1 MKVNV
6 KTEHSVPVRTPVE
19 AAAIHS
25 LATFSKRTGAKT
37 AAASKRT
44 ATEVTPV
51 KVVREAAPEPV
62 ATSPEATIA
71 EPKVIAPEAH
81 KQASAGHIVLQWLTY
96 VFWGWT
102 ILGLVWLMVIV
113 LGNAV
118 TGNDT
123 SSMVPYAIAASL
135 VLLPISVVCDV
146 FYSRHEL
153 RKKTGASMVV
163 MIIHAVIFA
172 LFGIGALI
180 SGILLAIELFI
191 GTSSST
197 GSWTTVWL
205 YSFLASAVVYALT
218 FLRTLNPFHSFKIGR
233 WYTIFMVLVVGVFIA
248 LGVVGPLAQ
257 ARLTKDDRR
266 IETNLSVI
274 SSAVERYTQDK
285 KALPTNLSQIDVSG
299 SPDAGALISDNLVTY
314 KPEGSV
320 KSTNTFRQDR
330 ATASDT
336 DYRYQLCVTYMKA
349 SGTGSPRTYSDDNSG
364 YQEYLYIEGHPAG
377 EVCYK
382 LKTTIAAPVAG
393 VQILR

>member
-6 KTEHSVPVRTPVE
+6 KTEHSVLVRTPVE

-37 AAASKRT
+37 AATPKRT

-123 SSMVPYAIAASL
+123 SGMVPYAIAASL

-191 GTSSST
+191 GTSSGS

-233 WYTIFMVLVVGVFIA
+233 WYTIFMVLVVGAFIA

-257 ARLTKDDRR
+257 ARITKDDRR

-285 KALPTNLSQIDVSG
+285 KALPTNLSQIDLSG

-314 KPEGSV
+314 RPEGSV

-330 ATASDT
+330 ATAHDT
-336 DYRYQLCVTYMKA
+336 DYRYQLCVTYKKA
-349 SGTGSPRTYSDDNSG
+349 SADRYASSYNSG
-364 YQEYLYIEGHPAG
+364 EEYDSYPSVGNHPAG

>member
-37 AAASKRT
+37 AAAPKRT

-51 KVVREAAPEPV
+51 KVVRETALEPV
-62 ATSPEATIA
+62 AATSPEVTIA
-71 EPKVIAPEAH
+71 EPKVVTPEVH

-113 LGNAV
+113 LGNAI

-123 SSMVPYAIAASL
+123 SGMVPYAIAASL

-191 GTSSST
+191 GTSSSS

-285 KALPTNLSQIDVSG
+285 KALPTNLSQIDLSG

-314 KPEGSV
+314 RPEGSV

-330 ATASDT
+330 ATAPDT
-336 DYRYQLCVTYMKA
+336 DYRYQLCVTYKKA
-349 SGTGSPRTYSDDNSG
+349 SADRYASSYNSG
-364 YQEYLYIEGHPAG
+364 EEYDSYPSVGNHPAG

>member
-25 LATFSKRTGAKT
+25 LATFSRRTGAKT
-37 AAASKRT
+37 AAAPKRT

-62 ATSPEATIA
+62 AATSPEVTIA
-71 EPKVIAPEAH
+71 EPKVVTPEVH

-113 LGNAV
+113 LGNAI

-123 SSMVPYAIAASL
+123 SGMVPYAIAASL

-320 KSTNTFRQDR
+320 KSINTFRQDR

-336 DYRYQLCVTYMKA
+336 DYRYQLCVTYKKA
-349 SGTGSPRTYSDDNSG
+349 SADRYASSYNSG
-364 YQEYLYIEGHPAG
+364 EEYDSYPSVGNHPAG

-382 LKTTIAAPVAG
+382 LKTTITAPVAG

>member
-37 AAASKRT
+37 AAAPKRT

-113 LGNAV
+113 LGNAI

-123 SSMVPYAIAASL
+123 SGMVPYAIAASL

-191 GTSSST
+191 GTSSSS

-233 WYTIFMVLVVGVFIA
+233 WYTIFMVLVVGAFIA

-285 KALPTNLSQIDVSG
+285 KALPTNLSQIDLSG